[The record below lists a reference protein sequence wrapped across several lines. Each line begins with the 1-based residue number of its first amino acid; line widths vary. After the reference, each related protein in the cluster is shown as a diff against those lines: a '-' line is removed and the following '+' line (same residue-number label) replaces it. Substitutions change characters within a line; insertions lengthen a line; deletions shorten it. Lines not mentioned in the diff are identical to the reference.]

1 MKILVINASADV
13 LVVGAVE
20 DNKTL
25 FELSDGERSSHSVA
39 INAAVGKVTQNM
51 TGLKDF
57 DAYAVCVGP
66 GSFTGIRV
74 GIAAVKGYRMV
85 FDKPV
90 ICFNSL
96 QLAAY
101 NVKGDCEVVMQAGR
115 GRYYRC
121 SFRDGKQTGLPSLA
135 EKFPES
141 GKRVVEYDP
150 RDPYAEE
157 TACVVRE
164 AYFNKDFSEDISP
177 MYLQLCQ
184 AEEDRAKKSSFELRP
199 ITPLHVADVA
209 AAEKEIFTNEA
220 WNESMI
226 EYSVKAEPVS
236 FFGAFDGSVLMGY
249 ACLEIAFETAYLSN
263 IAVKP
268 VFRRKGVGELLLRRC
283 AVVAADRG
291 ASRIVL
297 DVRKS
302 NFAAIA
308 LYKKAGYTEVCL
320 RKNFYGNEDAV
331 TMAVSLPEKNL

>member
-1 MKILVINASADV
+1 MS
-13 LVVGAVE
+13 
-20 DNKTL
+20 
-25 FELSDGERSSHSVA
+25 
-39 INAAVGKVTQNM
+39 
-51 TGLKDF
+51 
-57 DAYAVCVGP
+57 
-66 GSFTGIRV
+66 
-74 GIAAVKGYRMV
+74 
-85 FDKPV
+85 
-90 ICFNSL
+90 
-96 QLAAY
+96 
-101 NVKGDCEVVMQAGR
+101 GR
-115 GRYYRC
+115 GGQ
-121 SFRDGKQTGLPSLA
+121 S
-135 EKFPES
+135 
-141 GKRVVEYDP
+141 
-150 RDPYAEE
+150 
-157 TACVVRE
+157 
-164 AYFNKDFSEDISP
+164 
-177 MYLQLCQ
+177 
-184 AEEDRAKKSSFELRP
+184 KKSSFELRP

-291 ASRIVL
+291 ALRIVL

-320 RKNFYGNEDAV
+320 RKILRQRGRRNNGGFPSGKK
-331 TMAVSLPEKNL
+331 SLVFRPGRFVPRISCPRGKGPRGCNVCDC